1 MGDDRSLKCWAF
13 DGQKKYEFAGT
24 SRLMLEISLKF
35 MVISV
40 FPPVHSVRQILMY
53 LWVTV
58 IQGR

>member
-1 MGDDRSLKCWAF
+1 MLRRLIRVRTSTNLWP
-13 DGQKKYEFAGT
+13 GT

-40 FPPVHSVRQILMY
+40 FPPVHSVRQIWMY

-58 IQGR
+58 HTREMMES